1 MRCTA
6 ASSSFAAAATAAFVL
21 LSSPVAAP
29 AAAQE
34 ASAAAKATMQDAQ
47 GKAVGTV
54 MLTPA
59 PKGVV
64 IRAELTGL
72 PTGWHGFH
80 IHAVGK
86 CEAPFQS
93 AGGHFNPESHK
104 HGVAVDQGMHAG
116 DLPNLY
122 VGKDGTVTVEVIDT
136 MVSLGPGGNSL
147 FDADGSSL
155 VVHAKADDY
164 KTDPAGDSG
173 DRIACGVVTKQAGG

>member
-6 ASSSFAAAATAAFVL
+6 APSSFAAVTALLL
-21 LSSPVAAP
+21 LSSP

-34 ASAAAKATMQDAQ
+34 APVTAKAALQDAQ

-54 MLTPA
+54 MLTQV

-64 IRAELTGL
+64 IRVELTDQ
-72 PTGWHGFH
+72 PPGWHGFH
-80 IHAVGK
+80 VHAVGK
-86 CEAPFQS
+86 CEPPFQS

-104 HGVAVDQGMHAG
+104 HGVAADQGMHAG

-122 VGKDGTVTVEVIDT
+122 VAKDGTATVEFIDP
-136 MVSLGPGGNSL
+136 MISLGSGANTL
-147 FDADGSSL
+147 FDADGSAL

>member
-1 MRCTA
+1 MHCTA
-6 ASSSFAAAATAAFVL
+6 VARSSFVAAAAVAAL
-21 LSSPVAAP
+21 LLVSPAAP

-34 ASAAAKATMQDAQ
+34 ASAAGKAAMQDAQ
-47 GKAVGTV
+47 GKSVGTV
-54 MLTPA
+54 MLTQA

-64 IRAELTGL
+64 VRAELTGL
-72 PTGWHGFH
+72 PPGWHGIH

-86 CEAPFQS
+86 CEPPFQS

-104 HGVAVDQGMHAG
+104 HGVAADQGMHAG

-122 VGKDGTVTVEVIDT
+122 VGADGAATVEFIDT

-147 FDADGSSL
+147 FDADGSAL